1 LILLDTSGIIS
12 ALFPD
17 QKHHE
22 ECARAIREAKP
33 PLIITPFILA
43 EVDYMIQKFAGVE
56 TELEFLREI
65 GDRAYRLVRFED
77 YDVRQCLKII
87 EDYKDLNIGLA
98 DASIILWATRFRIRD
113 VVTLDERHFRA
124 IRIAGQGRRRLRLL
138 PADMK
143 DR

>member
-1 LILLDTSGIIS
+1 MILLDTSGIIS

-22 ECARAIREAKP
+22 ACVRAIREAKP

-65 GDRAYRLVRFED
+65 ADRAYQLVRFED
-77 YDVRQCLKII
+77 YDVGQCLKII
-87 EDYKDLNIGLA
+87 EEYKDLNIGLA
-98 DASIILWATRFRIRD
+98 DASIILWATRFRVRD

-124 IRIAGQGRRRLRLL
+124 IRIAGQARRRLRLL

-143 DR
+143 

>member
-1 LILLDTSGIIS
+1 
-12 ALFPD
+12 
-17 QKHHE
+17 
-22 ECARAIREAKP
+22 
-33 PLIITPFILA
+33 
-43 EVDYMIQKFAGVE
+43 MIQKFAGVE

-65 GDRAYRLVRFED
+65 ADRAYQLVRFED
-77 YDVRQCLKII
+77 YDVAQCLKII

-138 PADMK
+138 PADLK
-143 DR
+143 ER